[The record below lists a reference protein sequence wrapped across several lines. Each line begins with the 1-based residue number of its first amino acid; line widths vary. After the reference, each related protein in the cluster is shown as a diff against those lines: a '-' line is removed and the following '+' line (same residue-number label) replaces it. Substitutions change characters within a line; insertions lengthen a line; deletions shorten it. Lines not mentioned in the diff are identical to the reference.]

1 VHILAA
7 EKLGWVLEGAFW
19 GERSEARGVRAPVVV
34 DMEDLVAAE
43 EERGENGY

>member
-1 VHILAA
+1 M
-7 EKLGWVLEGAFW
+7 
-19 GERSEARGVRAPVVV
+19 GESSEARGVRAPVVV